1 MIETLRLKI
10 VTQHLKRISTLS
22 LPFKKWLLW
31 LIVQVVITTLLSHPL
46 IVVIGYL
53 TAIWGVIKIGQET
66 SDKAQKKEARRQLA
80 YFNLFCTLRGTWF
93 IYAQAFLLIQGQLT
107 SARLLLGCIPFIVEG
122 IALLRLKQ
130 YITTPPKP
138 KKTIPQTKQVWVN
151 QETGEILKEMD

>member
-10 VTQHLKRISTLS
+10 VADHLKRISALS
-22 LPFKKWLLW
+22 IPFKKWLLW
-31 LIVQVVITTLLSHPL
+31 LIVQVVILTLSSRHLVL
-46 IVVIGYL
+46 TIGYL
-53 TAIWGVIKIGQET
+53 MAIWGVIKIGQET
-66 SDKAQKKEARRQLA
+66 TDKAQKKEARRQLA
-80 YFNLFCTLRGTWF
+80 HFNLFCTLRGTWF

-130 YITTPPKP
+130 HITPPPKP
-138 KKTIPQTKQVWVN
+138 KKTTPQTKQVWVN